1 MGGFEAQIS
10 VCAEPSMKHHLFCV
24 KILTPSPEAGRGTMA
39 AGQFD
44 WGGFLPKSN
53 GEVLRFPQPGWQ
65 SGVEHMGRWE
75 LNCETHTSNRCESR
89 PK

>member
-24 KILTPSPEAGRGTMA
+24 KILTLCPEAGWGTMA

-53 GEVLRFPQPGWQ
+53 GGVVRFPQPGWQ

-75 LNCETHTSNRCESR
+75 LNCETHTSNRYESST
-89 PK
+89 K

>member
-24 KILTPSPEAGRGTMA
+24 KILTVRPEAGRGTMA

-53 GEVLRFPQPGWQ
+53 GGVLRFPQPGWQ
-65 SGVEHMGRWE
+65 SGVEYMDISQ
-75 LNCETHTSNRCESR
+75 LNCETYKSNRYESR
-89 PK
+89 SK

>member
-10 VCAEPSMKHHLFCV
+10 VCAEPTMKHHLFCV
-24 KILTPSPEAGRGTMA
+24 KILTLSPEAGGGTMA

-53 GEVLRFPQPGWQ
+53 GGVLRFPQLGWQ
-65 SGVEHMGRWE
+65 SSVEYMDRWE
-75 LNCETHTSNRCESR
+75 LNCETHTSNRYESR
-89 PK
+89 TK